1 MTQRGKKARPAKERK
16 AALRRR
22 LVETRDPLALRKAR
36 GPFDIVGDVHGCLD
50 ELLALMEV
58 MGYRVERVGKEFTVT
73 PPEGRTLAFV
83 GDLVDRGPAAPG
95 VLRLAMGMAR
105 AGTALCIA
113 GNRDSELVRVLRGG
127 AAQVTRGMART
138 LDQLSAEPESF
149 RAAVLDFLHELPSH
163 LVLDEGRLVIAHA
176 GLKEALQGRSSAVA
190 RAFALHGDLTGEK
203 DGAGL
208 PIRRV
213 WAAEY
218 RGKALVVHGHTPVS
232 EPMWLNNTINV
243 DTGCAY
249 GGHLTALRYPERVTL
264 SVPAQAIYYPP
275 RRPFPPNH
283 TLHAH
288 HRARK

>member
-1 MTQRGKKARPAKERK
+1 L
-16 AALRRR
+16 LRQ
-22 LVETRDPLALRKAR
+22 LVETRDPLALRHKR

-50 ELLALMEV
+50 ELLVLMET
-58 MGYRVERVGKEFTVT
+58 MGYRVERAGKEFTVT
-73 PPEGRTLAFV
+73 PPQGRTLAFV

-138 LDQLSAEPESF
+138 LDQLAAEPESF

-176 GLKEALQGRSSAVA
+176 GLKEALQGRSSAEA

-203 DGAGL
+203 DAAGL
-208 PIRRV
+208 PIRRI
-213 WAAEY
+213 WAAAY

-232 EPMWLNNTINV
+232 APMWLNNTVNV

-264 SVPAQAIYYPP
+264 SIPAKAIYYPP

-283 TLHAH
+283 TLHAK
-288 HRARK
+288 RK